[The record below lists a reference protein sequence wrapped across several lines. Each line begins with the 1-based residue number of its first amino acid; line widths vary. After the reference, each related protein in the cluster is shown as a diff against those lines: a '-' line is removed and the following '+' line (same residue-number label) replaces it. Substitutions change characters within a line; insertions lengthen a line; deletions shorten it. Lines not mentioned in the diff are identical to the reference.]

1 MELWEF
7 FTDSPCSVLT
17 SLWKEIPGGE
27 SRGREQ
33 WGHHRLP
40 CLMSTLVLS
49 PEAVLT
55 QLSRSLEQEWQHQ
68 KPRWGQGMA
77 SVQGG

>member
-1 MELWEF
+1 
-7 FTDSPCSVLT
+7 
-17 SLWKEIPGGE
+17 
-27 SRGREQ
+27 
-33 WGHHRLP
+33 
-40 CLMSTLVLS
+40 MSTLVLS